1 MQCEGTKPK
10 RRVCGGNYKGQVHQL
25 YPLKCAKLLD
35 LTQYG
40 HTIDVNTAEAEIYS
54 KHSSNFSKTR
64 RLHTQ
69 RQSSTLATN
78 FFSVSPAPF
87 IHTHI
92 SNSDQTEIYTPEFQ
106 PEPNP
111 QGYHIART
119 STKRI
124 KMSNKWTLQTFKL
137 VAKKC
142 RLPFLTNY
150 SLCHQQ
156 TERKSLLYSMCRDQP
171 KQAMNASGSVFRL
184 YILQCQLKISCQKGT
199 VLTRFRVSIL
209 ETS

>member
-54 KHSSNFSKTR
+54 KHSSNSSKTR
-64 RLHTQ
+64 RLRTQ

-78 FFSVSPAPF
+78 FFNVSPDPF

-124 KMSNKWTLQTFKL
+124 EMSNKWTLQTFKL
-137 VAKKC
+137 VAQVDFHS
-142 RLPFLTNY
+142 LQIILFATNKPNVRV
-150 SLCHQQ
+150 CC
-156 TERKSLLYSMCRDQP
+156 TVC
-171 KQAMNASGSVFRL
+171 V
-184 YILQCQLKISCQKGT
+184 GT
-199 VLTRFRVSIL
+199 NQNRQ
-209 ETS
+209 